1 MLDYFASRENFLD
14 VGEQYANH
22 VGTNIKEWHKFV
34 QFYSDLNNARL
45 EKDEEYKRDQFIGE
59 ELDWKMLADNLTLF
73 GSQLGDLKDMQGF
86 DPSDGDNLLMDQS
99 IIVHNDGPDAGGDE
113 IGGDAGYQPPQN
125 LLPPNPDDQEAKG
138 S

>member
-1 MLDYFASRENFLD
+1 
-14 VGEQYANH
+14 
-22 VGTNIKEWHKFV
+22 
-34 QFYSDLNNARL
+34 
-45 EKDEEYKRDQFIGE
+45 
-59 ELDWKMLADNLTLF
+59 
-73 GSQLGDLKDMQGF
+73 MQGF